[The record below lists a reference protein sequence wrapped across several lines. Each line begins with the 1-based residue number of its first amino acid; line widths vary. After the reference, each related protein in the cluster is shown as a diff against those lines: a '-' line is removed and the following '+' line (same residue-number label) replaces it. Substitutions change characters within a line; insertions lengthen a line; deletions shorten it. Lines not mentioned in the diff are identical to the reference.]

1 MLTPEVKKYID
12 DSIEKIEKIIIKYNY
27 KKIIYSINKNGE
39 LGTEIFKVS
48 DDVKRYILEQL
59 YGLKIKY
66 MLF

>member
-1 MLTPEVKKYID
+1 LTTEVKKYID

-39 LGTEIFKVS
+39 FGTEIFKVG
-48 DDVKRYILEQL
+48 DDVKQYIVEQL
-59 YGLKIKY
+59 YRLKLKY